1 MFLTKSYLHL
11 CPQPKRNRLNNKANI
26 TLSFAEHNQTPVVKV
41 VFGYNRPIIN
51 KLKETTNARW
61 SASQKCWY
69 ISREEFNLNIFFEN
83 FRELAY
89 IDYSGL
95 KTEKN
100 NHAEITNVKKYSALA
115 LKKQLSPKVK
125 IEIDEFKTWMQQKRY
140 GDNTVKTYIH
150 QLEIFFGFYAQKT
163 PDKITNA
170 DITAFNSNFV
180 LKHKLSATFQNQTI
194 SALKQFYSRLYRKNI
209 DIDDMERPRKSR
221 PLPKVIP
228 IEIVKEMLASI
239 NNPKH
244 KLALSTIYGLGLRR
258 SELLNLQLS
267 VIDFQRKVVSVL
279 NAKGKKDRVLPLP
292 VKLEHMMQDYI
303 KKNKPVT
310 WLIEGHSKGRQYSA
324 TSLQNIF
331 DKYMS
336 NIKSNHNFTIHCLR
350 HSIATHLLE
359 NGTDL
364 RYIQELLG
372 HKSSRTTEI
381 YTHVSIKS
389 LKNIKNPFNDFDV

>member
-1 MFLTKSYLHL
+1 LIVVTFKG
-11 CPQPKRNRLNNKANI
+11 KINRNLNSRPRISI
-26 TLSFAEHNQTPVVKV
+26 TYTEHNQAPVVKI
-41 VFGYNRPIIN
+41 VFEFNQPIIN

-69 ISREEFNLNIFFEN
+69 IAREEFHLNQFFEN
-83 FRELAY
+83 FRGIAY
-89 IDYSGL
+89 IDYSAL
-95 KTEKN
+95 KAEKTKTTET
-100 NHAEITNVKKYSALA
+100 APEKKYSAQA
-115 LKKQLSPKVK
+115 LKQQLSEEVK
-125 IEIDEFKTWMQQKRY
+125 IKIDEFKSWMQQKRY

-150 QLEIFFGFYAQKT
+150 QLEIFFGFYAQKK
-163 PDKITNA
+163 PSEITNA
-170 DITAFNSNFV
+170 DITAFNSEFV
-180 LKHKLSATFQNQTI
+180 LNYNLSATFQNQTI

-209 DIDDMERPRKSR
+209 DIKDMERPRKGR

-228 IEIVKEMLASI
+228 VEIVREMLSSI
-239 NNPKH
+239 TNPKH

-258 SELLNLQLS
+258 SELLNLQLLE
-267 VIDFQRKVVSVL
+267 IDFQRKVVSIL

-292 VKLEHMMQDYI
+292 EKLENMMQDYI
-303 KKNKPVT
+303 KKNKPAT
-310 WLIEGHSKGRQYSA
+310 WLIEGNLKGRQYSA

-359 NGTDL
+359 SGTDL

-389 LKNIKNPFNDFDV
+389 LKNIKNPFNDFDI

>member
-1 MFLTKSYLHL
+1 M
-11 CPQPKRNRLNNKANI
+11 NNKPNI
-26 TLSFAEHNQTPVVKV
+26 ILSFAEHNQAPVVKV
-41 VFGYNRPIIN
+41 VFAFNQPIIN

-61 SASQKCWY
+61 SATQNCWY
-69 ISREEFNLNIFFEN
+69 IDREEFHLNQFFEN
-83 FRELAY
+83 FRGIAY

-95 KTEKN
+95 KTEKSK
-100 NHAEITNVKKYSALA
+100 TNETAPEKKYSAMA
-115 LKKQLSPKVK
+115 LKQQLSAEVK
-125 IEIDEFKTWMQQKRY
+125 IKIDEFKNWMQQKRY

-150 QLEIFFGFYAQKT
+150 QLEIFFGFYAQKK
-163 PDKITNA
+163 PDEITNA
-170 DITAFNSNFV
+170 DITAFNSEFV
-180 LKHKLSATFQNQTI
+180 LNYNLSATFQNQTI

-209 DIDDMERPRKSR
+209 DIDDMERPRKGR

-239 NNPKH
+239 QNPKH

-258 SELLNLQLS
+258 SELLNMQLS

-292 VKLEHMMQDYI
+292 EKLEHMMQDYI

-310 WLIEGHSKGRQYSA
+310 WLIEGNLKGNQYSA

-336 NIKSNHNFTIHCLR
+336 NIKSNHNFTLHCLR

-359 NGTDL
+359 SGTDL

-389 LKNIKNPFNDFDV
+389 LKNIKNPFNDFDI

>member
-1 MFLTKSYLHL
+1 LPNTTK
-11 CPQPKRNRLNNKANI
+11 
-26 TLSFAEHNQTPVVKV
+26 TPVVKV
-41 VFGYNRPIIN
+41 VFAFNQAIIN

-61 SASQKCWY
+61 SASQKCWL
-69 ISREEFNLNIFFEN
+69 IAREEFNLNTFFDN
-83 FRELAY
+83 FRKIAY
-89 IDYSGL
+89 VDYSGL
-95 KTEKN
+95 NGEKTNHTETVQEKN
-100 NHAEITNVKKYSALA
+100 YSAQA
-115 LKKQLSPKVK
+115 LKQQLSAEVRIK
-125 IEIDEFKTWMQQKRY
+125 IDEFRNWMQQKRY
-140 GDNTVKTYIH
+140 SDNTVKTYIH
-150 QLEIFFGFYAQKT
+150 QLEIFFGFYAQKK
-163 PDKITNA
+163 PDEITNT
-170 DITAFNSNFV
+170 DITAFNSEFV
-180 LKHKLSATFQNQTI
+180 LKYNLSATFQNQTI
-194 SALKQFYSRLYRKNI
+194 SALKQFYSRLYRKII
-209 DIDDMERPRKSR
+209 DIDDMERPRKGR

-228 IEIVKEMLASI
+228 VEIVREMLSYI
-239 NNPKH
+239 TNPKH

-267 VIDFQRKVVSVL
+267 EIDFQRKVVSIL

-292 VKLEHMMQDYI
+292 EKLENMMQDYI
-303 KKNKPVT
+303 KKNKPAT
-310 WLIEGHSKGRQYSA
+310 WLIEGNIKGRQYSA

>member
-1 MFLTKSYLHL
+1 
-11 CPQPKRNRLNNKANI
+11 LNNKPNI
-26 TLSFAEHNQTPVVKV
+26 ILSFAEHNQAPVVKV
-41 VFGYNRPIIN
+41 VFAFNQPIIN

-61 SASQKCWY
+61 SATQNCWY
-69 ISREEFNLNIFFEN
+69 IDREEFHLNQFFEN
-83 FRELAY
+83 FRGIAY
-89 IDYSGL
+89 INYSGL
-95 KTEKN
+95 KTEKSK
-100 NHAEITNVKKYSALA
+100 TNETAPEKKYSAMA
-115 LKKQLSPKVK
+115 LKQQLSAEVK
-125 IEIDEFKTWMQQKRY
+125 IKIDEFKNWMQQKRY

-150 QLEIFFGFYAQKT
+150 QLEIFFGFYAQKK
-163 PDKITNA
+163 PDEITNA
-170 DITAFNSNFV
+170 DITSFNSEFV
-180 LKHKLSATFQNQTI
+180 LNYNLSATFQNQTI

-209 DIDDMERPRKSR
+209 DIDDMERPRKGR

-239 NNPKH
+239 QNPKH

-258 SELLNLQLS
+258 SELLNMQLS

-292 VKLEHMMQDYI
+292 EKLEHMMQDYI

-310 WLIEGHSKGRQYSA
+310 WLIEGNLKGNQYSA

-336 NIKSNHNFTIHCLR
+336 NIKSNHNFTLHCLR

-359 NGTDL
+359 SGTDL

-389 LKNIKNPFNDFDV
+389 LKNIKNPFNDFDI

>member
-1 MFLTKSYLHL
+1 M
-11 CPQPKRNRLNNKANI
+11 NNKPNI
-26 TLSFAEHNQTPVVKV
+26 ILSFAEHNQAPVVKV
-41 VFGYNRPIIN
+41 VFAFNQPIIN

-61 SASQKCWY
+61 SATQNCWY
-69 ISREEFNLNIFFEN
+69 IDREEFHLNQFFEN
-83 FRELAY
+83 FRGIAY
-89 IDYSGL
+89 INYSGL
-95 KTEKN
+95 KTEKSK
-100 NHAEITNVKKYSALA
+100 TNETAPEKKYSAMA
-115 LKKQLSPKVK
+115 LKQQLSAEVK
-125 IEIDEFKTWMQQKRY
+125 IKIDEFKNWMQQKRY

-150 QLEIFFGFYAQKT
+150 QLEIFFGFYAQKK
-163 PDKITNA
+163 PDEITNA
-170 DITAFNSNFV
+170 DITSFNSEFV
-180 LKHKLSATFQNQTI
+180 LNYNLSATFQNQTI

-209 DIDDMERPRKSR
+209 DIDDMERPRKGR

-239 NNPKH
+239 QNPKH

-258 SELLNLQLS
+258 SELLNMQLS

-292 VKLEHMMQDYI
+292 EKLEHMMQDYI

-310 WLIEGHSKGRQYSA
+310 WLIEGNLKGNQYSA

-336 NIKSNHNFTIHCLR
+336 NIKSNHNFTLHCLR

-359 NGTDL
+359 SGTDL

-389 LKNIKNPFNDFDV
+389 LKNIKNPFNDFDI